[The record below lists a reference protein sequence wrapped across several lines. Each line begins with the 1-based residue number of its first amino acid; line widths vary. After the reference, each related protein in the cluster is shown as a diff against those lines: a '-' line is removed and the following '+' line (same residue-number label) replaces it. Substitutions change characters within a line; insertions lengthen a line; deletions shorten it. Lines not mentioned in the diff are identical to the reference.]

1 MLSDY
6 PWRVTGI
13 SRSHVIITAD
23 TNKGSRV
30 ASARAFVHSLN
41 ILVKYVRLY
50 GLDHKRTEGQFT
62 VAWNELQEGLPKGAE
77 GSFLLGVSEN
87 KLLLDGTPL
96 ETGQAER
103 SFAQLLTTAGLA
115 SIHFSN
121 QITKDEFVHLVR
133 AFAMGGSR
141 AQDVIKEIKNT
152 FGDSKSASIRINEV
166 KFVAADPSTGEISI
180 AAQIAAQTL
189 GPEFKQWLN
198 DPQKLL
204 QLIAAAEGAKSGAPS
219 DVAGTVPVGTV
230 PNVPGVTGAGNV
242 AGGTWAG
249 GIVPLQ
255 EEEVLKTIRLLTRF
269 GEVGGDPNA
278 DTTKLQQEL
287 SAVDPNT
294 KVNLQQLLG
303 SLAAQAT
310 TEQADNTPLLMKAA
324 EHMAIR
330 FALERFQKGEVK
342 VNAVHQMMEHMSRQ
356 MDTLRQILKIQE
368 DKMGKAGILVESHAD
383 ILDRMFWA
391 EVPEAGKKSVLLS
404 HEAACVPPRNVR
416 QFVEVLLDRGDK
428 ETSASILQ
436 NYLSC
441 LDAKESDTRRK
452 VATGVSQLADLFAA
466 TGGDS
471 MALSVR
477 KIGEAIGQESDIEL
491 QSLLGA
497 AFVRLSTEAS
507 EHKQFGA
514 LSEICLAMESIARQR
529 PVLATDL
536 RPRIGVENRLPE
548 FIEEAMQLPQLPAD
562 LLQVLQRT
570 SQAAVEHLSDRF
582 FRCMRREE
590 CDRIVDIVKELGA
603 PAQEQIREML
613 RTGQPRQGAS
623 VVGLLSRL
631 DVPTLLELLPVRL
644 PEWNR
649 FYHDVVVRQ
658 VAYGAAHDRGRSLLE
673 LLEILDPLVLPQA
686 IDEIGM
692 SGDRSA
698 VPPLVVMAEAGEA
711 QGRSPLLQ
719 LKAVESL
726 GRLRENDAVPVLRG
740 LLEAKKMWRFSN
752 HRELRIA
759 AAQALVKIDPRY
771 GSQIMA
777 ESGLEPGELAVAA
790 LDAAPACPWVR
801 QRRYERIVLRK
812 TLSAAISSS
821 WGKSNIVI
829 RELSLGG
836 GMGTK
841 EDNLRVGSEANIE
854 IASGVRRVRGQVLLR
869 RARVNEVGFE
879 IVNTDL
885 ESRYRLRRILMDS
898 LDNSSGTIEGEWDG
912 HRRN

>member
-1 MLSDY
+1 
-6 PWRVTGI
+6 
-13 SRSHVIITAD
+13 
-23 TNKGSRV
+23 
-30 ASARAFVHSLN
+30 LN

-50 GLDHKRTEGQFT
+50 GSDHKRTEGQFAI
-62 VAWNELQEGLPKGAE
+62 AWNELQEGLPKGTE

-87 KLLLDGTPL
+87 KLLLDGMPL

-121 QITKDEFVHLVR
+121 QVTKEEFAQLVR

-141 AQDVIKEIKNT
+141 AQDVVKEIKNT
-152 FGDSKSASIRINEV
+152 FGDSKTASIRINEV
-166 KFVAADPSTGEISI
+166 RFVAADPSTGEVSI
-180 AAQIAAQTL
+180 AAQIAAQSL

-204 QLIAAAEGAKSGAPS
+204 QLIAAAEGAQSGGAPGG
-219 DVAGTVPVGTV
+219 APVGSV
-230 PNVPGVTGAGNV
+230 PNTHGGTAREGTGA
-242 AGGTWAG
+242 ATTGGTWAG
-249 GIVPLQ
+249 GVVRLQ
-255 EEEVLKTIRLLTRF
+255 EEEVIQTIRLLTRF
-269 GEVGGDPNA
+269 GEVGGDPSV
-278 DTTKLQQEL
+278 DQESLKKEL
-287 SAVDPNT
+287 STVDANT

-303 SLAAQAT
+303 SLAAQT
-310 TEQADNTPLLMKAA
+310 SVEQTDNTPLLMKAA

-404 HEAACVPPRNVR
+404 HEAPCVPPRNVR
-416 QFVEVLLDRGDK
+416 QFVELLLERGDK
-428 ETSASILQ
+428 ETSVAILQ
-436 NYLSC
+436 NYLNC
-441 LDAKESDTRRK
+441 LDAKESEARRK
-452 VATGVSQLADLFAA
+452 IATGISQLADLFAA
-466 TGGDS
+466 AGGDL
-471 MALSVR
+471 MALSIR
-477 KIGEAIGQESDIEL
+477 NLGEAIGKESDPEL
-491 QSLLGA
+491 QSILSA

-507 EHKQFGA
+507 THKQFGA
-514 LSEICLAMESIARQR
+514 LNELCIAMETIAKQR

-562 LLQVLQRT
+562 LLLVLRRT

-590 CDRIVDIVKELGA
+590 CDRIVEIVKELGA
-603 PAQEQIREML
+603 PAQAQIREMM
-613 RTGQPRQGAS
+613 RTGQPRQAAS

-631 DVPTLLELLPVRL
+631 DVPTLLELLPIRL

-692 SGDRSA
+692 SGDRTA

-711 QGRSPLLQ
+711 EGRSPLLQ

-726 GRLRENDAVPVLRG
+726 GRLRENDAVPVLRS
-740 LLEAKKMWRFSN
+740 LLEAKKMWRWSN
-752 HRELRIA
+752 HKELRIA
-759 AAQALVKIDPRY
+759 AGQALAKIDPRY
-771 GSQIMA
+771 GSQIMS
-777 ESGLEPGELAVAA
+777 ESGLEPGELAIAP
-790 LDAAPACPWVR
+790 LDSAPACPWVR

-812 TLSAAISSS
+812 TLQATISSS
-821 WGKSNIVI
+821 WGKSSILI

-841 EDNLRVGSEANIE
+841 EDNLRVGSEANID
-854 IASGVRRVRGQVLLR
+854 INAGVRHIRGQVLLR

-898 LDNSSGTIEGEWDG
+898 LEHSSGTKEGEWDG
-912 HRRN
+912 QRRTI

>member
-1 MLSDY
+1 
-6 PWRVTGI
+6 
-13 SRSHVIITAD
+13 
-23 TNKGSRV
+23 
-30 ASARAFVHSLN
+30 LN

-50 GLDHKRTEGQFT
+50 GLDHKRTEGQFA
-62 VAWNELQEGLPKGAE
+62 VAWNELQEGLPKGTE

-121 QITKDEFVHLVR
+121 HVTKDEFVQLVR
-133 AFAMGGSR
+133 AFALGGSR
-141 AQDVIKEIKNT
+141 AQDVVKEIKNT

-166 KFVAADPSTGEISI
+166 RFVAADPSTGEISI

-204 QLIAAAEGAKSGAPS
+204 QLIAAAEGAKSGAPGDAPGS
-219 DVAGTVPVGTV
+219 VPVGSV
-230 PNVPGVTGAGNV
+230 PNVRGTAGGANAAG
-242 AGGTWAG
+242 GGTWAG
-249 GIVPLQ
+249 GVVPLQ
-255 EEEVLKTIRLLTRF
+255 EDEVIQTIRLLTRF
-269 GEVGGDPNA
+269 GEVGGDANA
-278 DTTKLQQEL
+278 DTSQLQQEL
-287 SAVDPNT
+287 TTVDPNT
-294 KVNLQQLLG
+294 RLNLQQLLG

-404 HEAACVPPRNVR
+404 HEAPCVPPRNVR
-416 QFVEVLLDRGDK
+416 QFIEVLLDRGDK
-428 ETSASILQ
+428 ETSAAILQ
-436 NYLSC
+436 NYLNC
-441 LDAKESDTRRK
+441 LDAKESDSRRK
-452 VATGVSQLADLFAA
+452 IATGVSQLADLFAA
-466 TGGDS
+466 TGGDL
-471 MALSVR
+471 MTLSVR
-477 KIGEAIGQESDIEL
+477 KLGEAIGQESDTEM

-514 LSEICLAMESIARQR
+514 LSEICIAMESIARQR
-529 PVLATDL
+529 PVLAADL

-562 LLQVLQRT
+562 LLQVLRRT

-590 CDRIVDIVKELGA
+590 CDRIVDIVKELGT

-613 RTGQPRQGAS
+613 RTGQPRQAAS

-631 DVPTLLELLPVRL
+631 DVPTLLELLPGRL

-658 VAYGAAHDRGRSLLE
+658 VAYGAAHDRGRTLLE

-692 SGDRSA
+692 SGDRTA
-698 VPPLVVMAEAGEA
+698 VPPLLVMAEAGEA

-726 GRLRENDAVPVLRG
+726 GRLRENDAVPVLRN
-740 LLEAKKMWRFSN
+740 LLEAKKMWRLIS

-777 ESGLEPGELAVAA
+777 ESGLEPGELAIAP

-812 TLSAAISSS
+812 TLSATISSS
-821 WGKSNIVI
+821 WGKSSILI

-841 EDNLRVGSEANIE
+841 EDNLRVGSEANID
-854 IASGVRRVRGQVLLR
+854 INAGVRRVRGQVLLR

-879 IVNTDL
+879 LVNTDL
-885 ESRYRLRRILMDS
+885 ESRFRLRRILMDS
-898 LDNSSGTIEGEWDG
+898 LDNSSGTTEGEWDG
-912 HRRN
+912 QRKG